1 MLYYYLDGLDKKGP
15 YTVDELKA
23 RQVSPDTMVFADGMT
38 NWTAIKN
45 LPELSDKIFPVTK
58 IEQIGDT
65 SSPVE
70 PETTLLNSKTTVDS
84 NIKQSKIVI
93 PAVLF
98 LILGI
103 VAAITSSYFI
113 TKGEREADLQKMNK
127 KIDEVFQ
134 GKDEVCDYTKTGV
147 QGKLKDADWL
157 TPNDNEG
164 NALVEYYECNSGGF
178 TVVTLS
184 KKPNGFDFVKS
195 YSKNMGYKIPA
206 SRWSAGKDYGYGIY
220 TPGYSTPTYRQ
231 TIQEAYNTAMKYLS
245 SEKENKCYSA
255 GSYDRIQ
262 TFDEIKT
269 DYYYIDNVAPTKYS
283 SATNS
288 FKSWNSSDDAMVFN
302 NQCVIWYAYNGK
314 HFEIIENKEVFT
326 KKLIIYSGIGSV
338 LALLLY
344 FLIRYRR
351 RIALQ
356 VT

>member
-15 YTVDELKA
+15 YTIDELKA
-23 RQVSPDTMVFADGMT
+23 RDVSPDTLVFADGMT

-45 LPELSDKIFPVTK
+45 ISDLSDKIFPIK
-58 IEQIGDT
+58 IEEPISENTLTEDTNDNFITSNT
-65 SSPVE
+65 SS
-70 PETTLLNSKTTVDS
+70 D
-84 NIKQSKIVI
+84 NIGKQKKIII
-93 PAVLF
+93 PAILF

-103 VAAITSSYFI
+103 FAAITTSYFI
-113 TKGEREADLQKMNK
+113 AKGQRENDLQIINK

-134 GKDEVCDYTKTGV
+134 GKDEVCDHKKTGV
-147 QGKLKDADWL
+147 QGELKKADWL
-157 TPNDNEG
+157 TPSDNEG
-164 NALVEYYECNSGGF
+164 KELVEYYECSSGGF
-178 TVVTLS
+178 TVLTLS
-184 KKPNGFDFVKS
+184 KKLNGFDLVES

-206 SRWSAGKDYGYGIY
+206 SRWTAGKDYGYGIY

-231 TIQEAYNTAMKYLS
+231 TIQVAYSEAMEYLS

-269 DYYYIDNVAPTKYS
+269 DFYYIDNIAPTKYS
-283 SATNS
+283 SASNS
-288 FKSWNSSDDAMVFN
+288 FKSWSSSGDAMVFN
-302 NQCVIWYAYNGK
+302 NQWVVWYAYNGK
-314 HFEIIENKEVFT
+314 HYEIIEFKNIFT
-326 KKLIIYSGIGSV
+326 KKLLIFSGIGSL

-344 FLIRYRR
+344 LLIRYRR